1 MKKLSDEMISETE
14 KLAERYETITL
25 KEIKSKWEEYS
36 EKGILYNVKAALT
49 GFGNSQFCSLCATTR
64 KQAILGVVDC
74 NYCVHSVSK
83 IKHCHFKHRRFIF
96 RSIISKTYRAILNA
110 QTPEELFSAY
120 RDRGIY
126 LRKLL
131 LAYKNNIKNV
141 VKG

>member
-74 NYCVHSVSK
+74 NYCIHSISKRKHCYFKYRWFICTSIVSK
-83 IKHCHFKHRRFIF
+83 TFTAIKE
-96 RSIISKTYRAILNA
+96 A
-110 QTPEELFSAY
+110 QTPEELLLAY
-120 RDRGIY
+120 RNRGIY

-141 VKG
+141 VEG